1 MAHKSVV
8 RARLSDL
15 DPYNQVTHARYLSYF
30 EMARVDLL
38 EEMGFSMARLAEM
51 GLQIVLVEARV
62 RYYAPARLGDQVSVT
77 TRVREVRRASTR
89 WSQRAE
95 VGTVPVA
102 TLEIKAAFVDRQGK
116 PQRTPEGF
124 VEASIPYRLAGSR

>member
-1 MAHKSVV
+1 MAHSTVV
-8 RARLSDL
+8 RARFSDL
-15 DPYNQVTHARYLSYF
+15 DPYNHVNHARYLSYF

-51 GLQIVLVEARV
+51 GLQIVLVEANI
-62 RYYAPARLGDQVSVT
+62 RYYAPARLGDEVRVT

-95 VGTVPVA
+95 VGSEPVA
-102 TLEIKAAFVDRQGK
+102 TIEIKAAFTDPDGR
-116 PQRTPEGF
+116 PRRTPEGF
-124 VEASIPYRLAGSR
+124 AEATVPYRVADPR